1 MTDNVMNEEK
11 PGTIR
16 KNHDNR
22 KRKLFVLISVCAA
35 VLVCAAVFLL
45 IFPNGRNQK
54 IYSFPDKICDAEV
67 GRKWGY
73 IDERGNSHLT
83 CRITKP

>member
-1 MTDNVMNEEK
+1 MTDNVMNEEN
-11 PGTIR
+11 PGNFQEKHDSR
-16 KNHDNR
+16 K
-22 KRKLFVLISVCAA
+22 KKLIILISVCAA

-45 IFPNGRNQK
+45 IFLNGRDQK